1 MPRRCHCQIDP
12 VFSQIYNLLVMKR
25 ALLYFALLLT
35 PLSLWS
41 QDLIVPDS
49 ADYISKCRCEKS
61 ILKYKD
67 HDSRKYHVFYFTAK
81 GIPGLSAGNEEN
93 AIQIVITFRV
103 TESGANRQIV
113 VFNTEGRTNINIT

>member
-67 HDSRKYHVFYFTAK
+67 HDSRKYHVFYFIDLDK
-81 GIPGLSAGNEEN
+81 FFILRRERNY
-93 AIQIVITFRV
+93 FRMV
-103 TESGANRQIV
+103 EV
-113 VFNTEGRTNINIT
+113 DWKHE